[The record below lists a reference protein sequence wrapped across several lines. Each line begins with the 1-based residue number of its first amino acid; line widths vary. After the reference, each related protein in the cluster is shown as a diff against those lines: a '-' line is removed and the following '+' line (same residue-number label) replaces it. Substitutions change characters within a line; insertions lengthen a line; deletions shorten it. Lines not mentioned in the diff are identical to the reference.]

1 MSLVELQNA
10 PELVASIHELKL
22 DGATLSVSGASPN
35 QVLNFNGAPVSGG
48 GGGGG
53 NTIQRLNDLTGDLA
67 GGYNVDITSPDDSIT
82 INANATTNQLELT
95 VTAGAGSVASINGEA
110 GVLTLAGAGG
120 LTVTNVAGAFTLTQG
135 ASSSTT
141 AVATAQ
147 TLTMST
153 PNTVEKFNINVADT
167 LVSTG
172 FVGIPSILVIPININ
187 QTQGAGG
194 NAYLPELYLSFENT
208 AHTFFGGVIVGSSFS
223 SQCKIVMPI
232 TYINATIATQQTR
245 LSVFYSDLL
254 ELHTPVTWFNSALD
268 PVNALTATTPTP
280 VTASVLLAR
289 DYVYNPTCL
298 VLDNVFNLSTIKQGS
313 PTPADVTL
321 RIAQGTVLATGT
333 NGIAPATA
341 QNANL
346 AGCCVAYIV

>member
-95 VTAGAGSVASINGEA
+95 VTAGGASVASINGVA
-110 GVLTLAGAGG
+110 GALTLAGAGG
-120 LTVTNVAGAFTLTQG
+120 LTVSNVAGAFTLTQG
-135 ASSSTT
+135 APSSSN

-147 TLTMST
+147 TLTMT
-153 PNTVEKFNINVADT
+153 NPNNVESFTINVADA

-172 FVGIPSILVIPININ
+172 FV
-187 QTQGAGG
+187 
-194 NAYLPELYLSFENT
+194 
-208 AHTFFGGVIVGSSFS
+208 
-223 SQCKIVMPI
+223 
-232 TYINATIATQQTR
+232 
-245 LSVFYSDLL
+245 VFLL
-254 ELHTPVTWFNSALD
+254 F
-268 PVNALTATTPTP
+268 
-280 VTASVLLAR
+280 
-289 DYVYNPTCL
+289 
-298 VLDNVFNLSTIKQGS
+298 
-313 PTPADVTL
+313 
-321 RIAQGTVLATGT
+321 
-333 NGIAPATA
+333 
-341 QNANL
+341 
-346 AGCCVAYIV
+346 